1 MSLIPEFE
9 IGVWNA
15 WIPMLVFQLIT
26 MGLFPLINKEAFKK
40 AGDFPKATTIGQKIT
55 IFFEWISIV
64 AILYT
69 VFLPLKLGTLWF
81 YAGMIIYLI
90 GLFIAILALISF
102 TTTPTDDIV
111 TKGIYHYSRHPLYL
125 SWFFTCIGIGL
136 ASLSWLFL
144 LYTIA
149 AMIQKFISIGFEEQL
164 CLDKYGDAYRH
175 YMSKTPRWLG
185 FPK

>member
-1 MSLIPEFE
+1 MSLISEFK

-15 WIPMLVFQLIT
+15 WILMLIYQLIT

-40 AGDFPKATTIGQKIT
+40 TGDFPKATTMGQKIS
-55 IFFEWISIV
+55 IYFEWVSIA

-81 YAGMIIYLI
+81 YAGMVIYLI
-90 GLFIAILALISF
+90 GLIIATLALISF
-102 TTTPTDDIV
+102 TTTPIENVV
-111 TKGIYHYSRHPLYL
+111 TKGIYRYSRHPLYL
-125 SWFFTCIGIGL
+125 SWFFACIGIGL

-144 LYTIA
+144 LYIGIT
-149 AMIQKFISIGFEEQL
+149 MIQKFISIGFEEQL
-164 CLDKYGDAYRH
+164 CLQKYGEAYRG

-185 FPK
+185 VPK